1 MCRSQNKTMD
11 ENSSLFPRKS
21 KQTCNIFTHNLYL
34 CFYIISIGSLL
45 LLLWYVFHEKNSLVS
60 ENITSSISQNETK
73 STLLIHHDYNM
84 QMMQQ
89 DFSISRSQT
98 KEKWIYLIRHSEKHI
113 DQDFGLSANGLAH
126 SVCLVPYFKNFPLGI
141 PQIAFA
147 ERSKEERAFQSLMP
161 TSLLLNIRLKARWD
175 KSQIHKFI
183 DKIHLAATK
192 KNSKYSIFLVAYEHH
207 FLPYIAQKLGC
218 TKCKSWNTNPL
229 SNHTSGLIYNMTWVF
244 SLTNF
249 KHLYIYQQNYNSTNH
264 SCTENIDYNYSK
276 W

>member
-1 MCRSQNKTMD
+1 MD
-11 ENSSLFPRKS
+11 ENSFLLARKS
-21 KQTCNIFTHNLYL
+21 KRTFNIFKQNLYL
-34 CFYIISIGSLL
+34 FFYTISMGSLVV
-45 LLLWYVFHEKNSLVS
+45 LLWYFLHQKNSLVS
-60 ENITSSISQNETK
+60 KNTTSSLSPNEMN
-73 STLLIHHDYNM
+73 STLLIQQDYNM

-89 DFSISRSQT
+89 DFSKSRSKT
-98 KEKWIYLIRHSEKHI
+98 KEKWIYLIRHNEKYI

-126 SVCLVPYFKNFPLGI
+126 SVCLVSYFKNFPLGI

-175 KSQIHKFI
+175 KSQIHKLI
-183 DKIHLAATK
+183 NKIHLLATK

-249 KHLYIYQQNYNSTNH
+249 THLYIYQQNYNSINH
-264 SCTENIDYNYSK
+264 TCTENIDYNYTK